1 MQRTLR
7 LDTKI
12 HVSSSSVHCSVTSEA
27 YMKGLWKIY
36 EKFVGDARYTA
47 TIYIFQS
54 KFRLLCILRTLQRI
68 TTIIQT
74 EKLLGKGK
82 EKNQNYI

>member
-7 LDTKI
+7 LNTKI

-47 TIYIFQS
+47 TIY
-54 KFRLLCILRTLQRI
+54 
-68 TTIIQT
+68 
-74 EKLLGKGK
+74 
-82 EKNQNYI
+82 